1 LNTSSEKEQ
10 GKSKQIDTSALKF
23 SFLQDNSPYSIFD
36 YEVFLHSLKLSK
48 SAITIFRP
56 SGQEFVI
63 TKSIINLLQVKSD
76 IAIIR
81 EYFLSRGFDKY
92 DGQLI
97 MAAINK
103 VIESGEATEEM
114 LYLKDS
120 SLHKRN
126 KVYRI
131 LIQPAA
137 LWGFNNSADL
147 ILHNTDIS
155 EVSHL
160 YDDLAKEQEKV
171 SEGIVVKNAFL
182 NNISH
187 EIREPM
193 NTILGFT
200 ELLTLGNIKDEQR
213 TDFLNIVK
221 NKSRAMLS
229 MIDDISELARFE
241 SDGITV
247 ARMETN
253 VPKLLNE
260 LLLEYHK
267 ELDIRRKSNI
277 ELILKLPSDKDSYV
291 IYVDSGRLYQVLN
304 YLLDNALKYTDKG
317 FVQFGYEV
325 KDAKQLQFFVRDTGG
340 GIPKDEQKY
349 LFTRYRKKE
358 EVLDKPI
365 LKKGLG
371 LTISRYIVEL
381 MGGKIW
387 VDSTVGEGTT
397 FYFTV
402 PFGKEINSIVSEA
415 NFVEK
420 PFLNWRNKVI
430 LIVEDEVV
438 NYQFL
443 EAVFAES
450 QAQLVHVTDGDKAV
464 ELCKTLNN
472 IDLILMDI
480 RLPVKSGYDAVKEIR
495 QFRPAIPIIAQ
506 TAYSSKKERDKCKAV
521 GFNEYIT
528 KPIDIPLLIQMI
540 NKYFN

>member
-1 LNTSSEKEQ
+1 MNTSSEKES
-10 GKSKQIDTSALKF
+10 GKNKQIDTSALNF
-23 SFLQDNSPYSIFD
+23 AFLQDSSPYSIFD
-36 YEVFLHSLKLSK
+36 YEIFLQSLKLSK

-56 SGQEFVI
+56 SEQEFVI
-63 TKSIINLLQVKSD
+63 TKSISNLLQVKTD
-76 IAIIR
+76 IATIR

-97 MAAINK
+97 MTAINK

-114 LYLKDS
+114 LYLKDA

-131 LIQPAA
+131 LVQPASV
-137 LWGFNNSADL
+137 WGFNNSKDL
-147 ILHNTDIS
+147 ILYNSDIT

-200 ELLTLGNIKDEQR
+200 ELLTLGNIKEEQR
-213 TDFLNIVK
+213 KDFLNIVK

-241 SDGITV
+241 SEGITV

-260 LLLEYHK
+260 LLSEYHK
-267 ELDIRRKSNI
+267 ELDLRRKNNL
-277 ELILKLPSDKDSYV
+277 ELILKLPSEKDSYI
-291 IYVDSGRLYQVLN
+291 IYTDSGRLYQVLN

-340 GIPKDEQKY
+340 GIPKEEQKN

-358 EVLDKPI
+358 EVVDKPI

-397 FYFTV
+397 FYFTI
-402 PFGKEINSIVSEA
+402 PFGKEISSTVSET
-415 NFVEK
+415 NLTEK

-430 LIVEDEVV
+430 LIVEDEEV

-443 EAVFAES
+443 EAVFADS
-450 QAQLVHVTDGDKAV
+450 HAQLVHVSDGNKAV
-464 ELCKTLNN
+464 ELSRTLNH

-480 RLPVKSGYDAVKEIR
+480 RLPEKNGYDAVKEIR
-495 QFRPAIPIIAQ
+495 QFKPTIPIIAQ
-506 TAYSSKKERDKCKAV
+506 TAYSSKKERDKCKAI

-528 KPIDIPLLIQMI
+528 KPIDIPLLIQMV

>member
-1 LNTSSEKEQ
+1 MNTSSEKEPS
-10 GKSKQIDTSALKF
+10 KNKQIDTSALNF
-23 SFLQDNSPYSIFD
+23 AFLQDSSPYSIFN
-36 YEVFLHSLKLSK
+36 YEIFLQSLKLSK

-56 SGQEFVI
+56 SDQEFVI

-76 IAIIR
+76 IVTIR

-97 MAAINK
+97 MTAINK

-114 LYLKDS
+114 LYLKDTN
-120 SLHKRN
+120 LHKRS

-137 LWGFNNSADL
+137 VWGFNNSTDL
-147 ILHNTDIS
+147 ILYNTDIT

-213 TDFLNIVK
+213 IDFLNIVK

-229 MIDDISELARFE
+229 MIDDISELAKFE

-260 LLLEYHK
+260 LLSEYHK
-267 ELDIRRKSNI
+267 ELDLRRKNNL
-277 ELILKLPSDKDSYV
+277 ELILKLPSEKDSYV
-291 IYVDSGRLYQVLN
+291 IYADSGRLYQVLN

-397 FYFTV
+397 FYFTI
-402 PFGKEINSIVSEA
+402 PFGKEINSTVSEA
-415 NFVEK
+415 NLTEK

-430 LIVEDEVV
+430 LIVEDEEV

-443 EAVFAES
+443 EAVFADS
-450 QAQLVHVTDGDKAV
+450 HAQLVHVTDGDKAV

-480 RLPVKSGYDAVKEIR
+480 RLPVKNGYDAVKEIR
-495 QFRPAIPIIAQ
+495 QFKPTIPIIAQ
-506 TAYSSKKERDKCKAV
+506 TAYSSKKERDKCKAI

-528 KPIDIPLLIQMI
+528 KPIDIPLLIQMV

>member
-10 GKSKQIDTSALKF
+10 GKNKQIDTSALKF
-23 SFLQDNSPYSIFD
+23 AFLQDSSAYSIFD
-36 YEVFLHSLKLSK
+36 YEIFLQSLKLSK
-48 SAITIFRP
+48 AAITIFRP
-56 SGQEFVI
+56 MEDEFII
-63 TKSIINLLQVKSD
+63 TKSIINLFQVKSD
-76 IAIIR
+76 ISTIK
-81 EYFLSRGFDKY
+81 EYFISRGFDKY

-97 MAAINK
+97 LTAINK

-114 LYLKDS
+114 LYLKDA

-126 KVYRI
+126 KVYRL

-137 LWGFNNSADL
+137 AWGFNNSKDL
-147 ILHNTDIS
+147 ILYNSDIT

-200 ELLTLGNIKDEQR
+200 ELLTLGNLKDEQR
-213 TDFLNIVK
+213 SDFLNIVK

-241 SDGITV
+241 SDGITF
-247 ARMETN
+247 AKMETN

-260 LLLEYHK
+260 LLSEYHK
-267 ELDIRRKSNI
+267 ELELRKKSNL
-277 ELILKLPSDKDSYV
+277 ELILKLPSEKDSYV
-291 IYVDSGRLYQVLN
+291 IYTDSGRLYQVLN

-340 GIPKDEQKY
+340 GIPKEEQKY

-358 EVLDKPI
+358 EVVDKPI

-387 VDSTVGEGTT
+387 VESTVGEGTT
-397 FYFTV
+397 FYFTI
-402 PFGKEINSIVSEA
+402 PFGKEGNIEVQETNSNV
-415 NFVEK
+415 K
-420 PFLNWRNKVI
+420 PFFNWRNKVI
-430 LIVEDEVV
+430 LIVEDELV

-443 EAVFAES
+443 EAVFADS
-450 QAQLVHVTDGDKAV
+450 HAQLVHVSDGNKAV
-464 ELCKTLNN
+464 ELCKALNN

-480 RLPVKSGYDAVKEIR
+480 RLPEKDGYDAVKEIR
-495 QFRPAIPIIAQ
+495 QFRPTIPIIAQ
-506 TAYSSKKERDKCKAV
+506 TAYSSKKERDKCKAI

-528 KPIDIPLLIQMI
+528 KPIDISLLIQMV